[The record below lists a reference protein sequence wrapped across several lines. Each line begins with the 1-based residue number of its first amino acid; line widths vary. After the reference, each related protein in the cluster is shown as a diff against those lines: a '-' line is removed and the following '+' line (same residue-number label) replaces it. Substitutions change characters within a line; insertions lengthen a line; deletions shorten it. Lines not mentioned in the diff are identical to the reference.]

1 MRYTPTTINDLRRC
15 LGDCPNEMKVEFEK
29 GFPFSVKTVADLRAL
44 LVATGRLDLE
54 RSQRC

>member
-1 MRYTPTTINDLRRC
+1 
-15 LGDCPNEMKVEFEK
+15 MKVEFEK

-44 LVATGRLDLE
+44 LLATGRLDLE